1 MTQNEIV
8 KMNED
13 LKIVFQAFKDIRK
26 VLIKW
31 NIGIED
37 ALLIFRLKS
46 FNAKWI
52 GFRYAPIILKRLL
65 TIKDRFDFTPV
76 QKRVLYDAI
85 EFHNPQKREVKSIA
99 IEIPIQKKKGAI
111 KRLFSSFN

>member
-1 MTQNEIV
+1 MTQNEITE
-8 KMNED
+8 MNED
-13 LKIVFQAFKDIRK
+13 LEIVFQAFKDIRR

-52 GFRYAPIILKRLL
+52 GFRYAPVILKRLA
-65 TIKDRFDFTPV
+65 TIESRFNFTPI
-76 QKRVLYDAI
+76 QKRILHDAI
-85 EFHNPQKREVKSIA
+85 EFHNPQKREVRSVRV
-99 IEIPIQKKKGAI
+99 EIPQQKKQGAI
-111 KRLFSSFN
+111 KRLFNSFN